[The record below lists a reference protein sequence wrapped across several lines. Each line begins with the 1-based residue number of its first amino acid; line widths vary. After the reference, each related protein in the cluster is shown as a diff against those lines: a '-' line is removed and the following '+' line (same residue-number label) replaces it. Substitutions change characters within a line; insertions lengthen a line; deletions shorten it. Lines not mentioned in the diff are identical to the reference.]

1 MDWHH
6 KRKKDLEEHLKE
18 DYTLLKDL
26 EDDLRLAEERKSQT
40 KFKKQIKEVKDR
52 ISEYQNELDSLS
64 NAQKKQDLLVDA
76 MTNITF
82 RELRMV
88 TDGIFTMPVEFDESY
103 TVVPVVEKMLKN
115 ELTGPAQRKLTSG
128 VIQAK
133 MVAKFVEGQVK
144 TNRYFPDQLK
154 AGFTQEYQRL
164 RAAGLTGNA
173 LLDALHEFSCNHS
186 TDYDL
191 QAAGLAV
198 LYYFF
203 EKCEVFER

>member
-1 MDWHH
+1 
-6 KRKKDLEEHLKE
+6 
-18 DYTLLKDL
+18 
-26 EDDLRLAEERKSQT
+26 
-40 KFKKQIKEVKDR
+40 
-52 ISEYQNELDSLS
+52 
-64 NAQKKQDLLVDA
+64 
-76 MTNITF
+76 
-82 RELRMV
+82 
-88 TDGIFTMPVEFDESY
+88 
-103 TVVPVVEKMLKN
+103 
-115 ELTGPAQRKLTSG
+115 
-128 VIQAK
+128 
-133 MVAKFVEGQVK
+133 
-144 TNRYFPDQLK
+144 RYFPDQLK